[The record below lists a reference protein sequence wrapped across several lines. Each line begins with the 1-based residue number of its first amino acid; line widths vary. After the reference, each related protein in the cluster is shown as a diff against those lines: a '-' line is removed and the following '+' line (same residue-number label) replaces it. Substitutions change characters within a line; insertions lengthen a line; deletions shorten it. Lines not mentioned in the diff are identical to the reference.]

1 VENLGIAVAVFA
13 VSAVFVVF
21 AGIGLAKY
29 GDELAEK
36 TGWGKLWVGTLLVA
50 TATSLPEVAV
60 NVSAVWLEDSPEL
73 ALGNVFGANMINV
86 FILATVALAFGVT
99 NVFGNRGRG
108 TQILILLGIG
118 LVLLAALVG
127 AWGDFK
133 LGPASVGGLAI
144 AAAYL
149 YGMRRVYTAGRSD
162 MDLEDISAPTGSARG
177 AWIGFGF
184 SVLVVMVAG
193 RYLAASAESIADI
206 SGISASFIGVLLV
219 SIVTTLPETSVTVT
233 AALRKSYGIAL
244 GNVYGSNAFNVT
256 ILALSDLFH
265 ARGPLLGEM
274 QGAHFGAAGGALLLM
289 GMALLAWKACQSRAL
304 KRARMLASAIPVAW
318 VAAMYL
324 VFILAHG

>member
-1 VENLGIAVAVFA
+1 MENLGIAIAVFV
-13 VSAVFVVF
+13 VSAAFVVF
-21 AGIGLAKY
+21 AGIGLARY

-50 TATSLPEVAV
+50 SATSLPEVTV
-60 NVSAVWLEDSPEL
+60 NVSAVWLEDSPGL

-86 FILATVALAFGVT
+86 FMLATVALAFGVA
-99 NVFGNRGRG
+99 NLFANRGRD

-118 LVLLAALVG
+118 LVLLATLAG

-133 LGPASVGGLAI
+133 LGPTSVGGLAI
-144 AAAYL
+144 AAAYI
-149 YGMRRVYTAGRSD
+149 YGMRRVYTAGRSA
-162 MDLEDISAPTGSARG
+162 MHLEDIPAPTGSARG
-177 AWIGFGF
+177 AWIGFGL
-184 SVLVVMVAG
+184 SVVVVIVAG

-244 GNVYGSNAFNVT
+244 GNVFGSNAFNVT
-256 ILALSDLFH
+256 ILSLSDLFH
-265 ARGPLLGEM
+265 SRGPLLGEM
-274 QGAHFGAAGGALLLM
+274 QSVHFGAAGGALLLM
-289 GMALLAWKACQSRAL
+289 GMAFLLWKACHSPAL
-304 KRARMLASAIPVAW
+304 KPARMLAPAIPVAW

-324 VFILAHG
+324 VFILAHR